1 MQTVSVGAMTYSTW
15 IVSHARGE
23 SIMSPS
29 TEGKTGSPG
38 GIGVNDVVVAF
49 LDGAELR
56 GTIASFNPQLP
67 TFFLQSGKDSDGPRT
82 REIGFESVRMVSFF
96 RSASAPKGK
105 VAFPAT
111 ARLVTVRFLDG
122 QVIHG
127 VTQSYS
133 GARIGLFLVPTG
145 LEDVERMYIP
155 ISAIRDVVSVKRLGE
170 ILTEQGMATSEM
182 IERAVQQ
189 QKQLQDEQVGQ
200 ILLKKKVISDEQLG
214 EGLAEQKKRPEK
226 RIGDILLAQGFIDQI
241 QLDEALEGQAQ
252 QRDKKL
258 GEIMVDMGYA
268 TYKMIGIALAIQ
280 YNVPFMDLSSQTIDP
295 QLRELVPVKIASRW
309 QVVPLNLQ
317 QGVLTIAMADP
328 TEQSVGEEIRNLT
341 GLTVIT
347 VVATP
352 QDIARTIT
360 RFYGP

>member
-1 MQTVSVGAMTYSTW
+1 M
-15 IVSHARGE
+15 
-23 SIMSPS
+23 
-29 TEGKTGSPG
+29 
-38 GIGVNDVVVAF
+38 
-49 LDGAELR
+49 
-56 GTIASFNPQLP
+56 
-67 TFFLQSGKDSDGPRT
+67 
-82 REIGFESVRMVSFF
+82 
-96 RSASAPKGK
+96 
-105 VAFPAT
+105 
-111 ARLVTVRFLDG
+111 
-122 QVIHG
+122 
-127 VTQSYS
+127 TQSYS

-145 LEDVERMYIP
+145 LEDVERIYIP

-170 ILTEQGMATSEM
+170 ILSEQGMATPEM
-182 IERAVQQ
+182 IERAIRQQ
-189 QKQLQDEQVGQ
+189 EELQDERVGQ

-214 EGLAEQKKRPEK
+214 KGLAEQKKRPEK

-241 QLDEALEGQAQ
+241 QLDEALEGQIQ

-295 QLRELVPVKIASRW
+295 RLCQLVPVKMANRW
-309 QVVPLNLQ
+309 QIMPVNIQ
-317 QGVLTIAMADP
+317 QRVLTIAMADP
-328 TEQSVGEEIRNLT
+328 TEQSAQEEVRNLT
-341 GLTVIT
+341 GLTVIA

>member
-1 MQTVSVGAMTYSTW
+1 
-15 IVSHARGE
+15 
-23 SIMSPS
+23 
-29 TEGKTGSPG
+29 
-38 GIGVNDVVVAF
+38 
-49 LDGAELR
+49 
-56 GTIASFNPQLP
+56 
-67 TFFLQSGKDSDGPRT
+67 
-82 REIGFESVRMVSFF
+82 
-96 RSASAPKGK
+96 
-105 VAFPAT
+105 
-111 ARLVTVRFLDG
+111 
-122 QVIHG
+122 
-127 VTQSYS
+127 
-133 GARIGLFLVPTG
+133 
-145 LEDVERMYIP
+145 
-155 ISAIRDVVSVKRLGE
+155 
-170 ILTEQGMATSEM
+170 
-182 IERAVQQ
+182 
-189 QKQLQDEQVGQ
+189 
-200 ILLKKKVISDEQLG
+200 
-214 EGLAEQKKRPEK
+214 
-226 RIGDILLAQGFIDQI
+226 LAQGFIDQI

-309 QVVPLNLQ
+309 QVVPLSLQ